1 MRIAEILQRIVAEW
15 EIPCNKFLPT
25 MEATWFQLSK
35 QTTMKMTLLNLM
47 VMNLIQIALHQK
59 KAKNYFLI
67 NKMMSWIKWKG
78 AISEVDNFDI
88 CEKDYQEA
96 FVGWKSSDCSV
107 HMLQSVVKVFQTAL
121 AYSRTI
127 KCAFAVVK

>member
-1 MRIAEILQRIVAEW
+1 
-15 EIPCNKFLPT
+15 
-25 MEATWFQLSK
+25 MEATWFQFSK

-59 KAKNYFLI
+59 KVRNYFLI

-88 CEKDYQEA
+88 CEKDY
-96 FVGWKSSDCSV
+96 
-107 HMLQSVVKVFQTAL
+107 
-121 AYSRTI
+121 
-127 KCAFAVVK
+127 